1 MCLRWRHLVLLS
13 TSRLQVHLL
22 FTPRKPSSDPALT
35 CLLHLPILV
44 DYSVGFWTKK
54 DEDLAHAAIFHHSRV
69 RGIALAGPCAS
80 RLLRELCHPFP
91 KLESFEFCFPFRF
104 STPYHMHKLIISATF
119 LLPAPCL
126 RRLTLRKFV
135 PTCLSPLL
143 SSATGLVEL
152 ALTIRVRRSVLPDA
166 CVLPDTSLIANLQR
180 LSCLRCLE
188 LKLANQDIAITPD
201 SPPSPAGDVVRLI
214 KLTDFIFMGCAPYVD
229 MLVARL
235 VAPSLQ
241 RLDAEFWS
249 GCRDFP
255 ITHLCKFICDTECQ
269 FSVVRLDLFR

>member
-1 MCLRWRHLVLLS
+1 MHADKSINSSPSMNSSGTVEMGGSSLHMCAYVGDVSCFCR

-22 FTPRKPSSDPALT
+22 FTPRKPSSDPALK

-54 DEDLAHAAIFHHSRV
+54 DGNLALAAIFHYSRV

-91 KLESFEFCFPFRF
+91 KLESFEFCFPFKF
-104 STPYHMHKLIISATF
+104 STPYHMHELIIPATF

-126 RRLTLRKFV
+126 RRPTLREVV

-152 ALTIRVRRSVLPDA
+152 ALTLRVRHSVLPDA

-180 LSCLRCLE
+180 LSCLRRLE
-188 LKLANQDIAITPD
+188 LKLANQDIAIAPD
-201 SPPSPAGDVVRLI
+201 THRLLPEMSFDSQSSRISFLWVVPH
-214 KLTDFIFMGCAPYVD
+214 T
-229 MLVARL
+229 
-235 VAPSLQ
+235 
-241 RLDAEFWS
+241 W
-249 GCRDFP
+249 
-255 ITHLCKFICDTECQ
+255 IC
-269 FSVVRLDLFR
+269 S